1 MKDNRTLEE
10 LIQEQIVDMLN
21 DGLGLDEIEKI
32 YGIYPEQ
39 NK

>member
-32 YGIYPEQ
+32 YGIYPGQ

>member
-32 YGIYPEQ
+32 YHIYPGQ
-39 NK
+39 DK

>member
-21 DGLGLDEIEKI
+21 DGLGLDEIECI
-32 YGIYPEQ
+32 YGIYPER